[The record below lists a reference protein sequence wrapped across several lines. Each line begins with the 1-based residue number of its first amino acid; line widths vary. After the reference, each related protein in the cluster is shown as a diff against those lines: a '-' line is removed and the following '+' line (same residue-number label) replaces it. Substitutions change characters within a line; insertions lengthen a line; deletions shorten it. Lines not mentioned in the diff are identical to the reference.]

1 MARRMS
7 RRLGLLL
14 VVAALPLVLWGVL
27 PMLSGAESPGQL
39 QNQIDS
45 AREKIDAHR
54 GRERVLTSDIS
65 AATSKINALQG
76 DITQLQTKQVR
87 LEADLAAKREELAAI
102 QEDLRRER
110 LRLARLRERLA
121 EARVLLANRLVEI
134 YKSDAPDVVTVVL
147 ESDGF
152 ADLLERTEFLQRIS
166 DQDREITDR
175 VRGLRDKAQDQAVEL
190 ADLEQR
196 EQLAAERI
204 LHERDQIASAQGQ
217 LVASRDQLASA
228 RADKRGALA
237 QVRDSRVALE
247 GDLAALEKEQARVQA
262 ALQGAGQT
270 FDGPIRHGSGALI
283 WPVNGPVV
291 SPFGMR
297 WGRLHAGID
306 IAVPSGTAIHAADS
320 GRVVLMGWVGG
331 YGNYTCIQHTASM
344 STCYAHQSS
353 FATSNGAS
361 VSQGQVIGYS
371 DCTGHCFGPHLHFEV
386 RINGSPVDPLGYL

>member
-1 MARRMS
+1 MKKS
-7 RRLGLLL
+7 FLLPIALAVTAFL
-14 VVAALPLVLWGVL
+14 VLPLPGLSAPLSSRIDKKRDQIAQHKAKEGVL
-27 PMLSGAESPGQL
+27 STTIQGFST
-39 QNQIDS
+39 
-45 AREKIDAHR
+45 RIDAIQ
-54 GRERVLTSDIS
+54 GEIS
-65 AATSKINALQG
+65 A
-76 DITQLQTKQVR
+76 TQRQLSRVQDDLDQQKEKLLEVRNR
-87 LEADLAAKREELAAI
+87 LEEARD
-102 QEDLRRER
+102 
-110 LRLARLRERLA
+110 RLARLRDELA
-121 EARVLLANRLVEI
+121 TARQVLARRLVEI
-134 YKSDAPDVVTVVL
+134 YKSDAPDALTVIL
-147 ESDGF
+147 DSNGF
-152 ADLLERTEFLQRIS
+152 GDLLERAEFLKRIS

-175 VRGLRDKAQDQAVEL
+175 VRGLRDKAKDQAIQL
-190 ADLEQR
+190 ADLEEQ
-196 EQLAAERI
+196 EQLTAERI
-204 LHERDQIASAQGQ
+204 LYQRDQIAAVENK
-217 LVASRDQLASA
+217 LVGSRDQLASA

-237 QVRDSRVALE
+237 QVRESRVALE

-344 STCYAHQSS
+344 STCYGHQSS

-371 DCTGHCFGPHLHFEV
+371 DCTGHCFGPHVHFEV
-386 RINGSPVDPLGYL
+386 RINGSPVDPMGYL